1 MTELEAM
8 IALNMLPDIGPLRMA
23 RLVRHFNTAFDVL
36 NATTNDLCQVE
47 GIGPRIAATIRDWKK
62 NGDPKTEIELTK
74 AAGVEILTLN
84 DDRYPV
90 LLAEIPDPPPLIYVR
105 GNVEALQ
112 NQPPNLAVVGTRR
125 PSDYGRKMA
134 RHFGESAA
142 VAGITVVSGLARGID
157 TVVQQATVDGGGQ
170 AVAVLGSGLA
180 HIYPQEN
187 VPLARQ
193 IAENGA
199 VISEFPMRTAP
210 SRQTFPVRNRLI
222 AGLCLHTLVVEAA
235 YKSGALI
242 TAEQAL
248 EQGRNVMAL
257 PGQVDNP
264 QCRGCHALIRDGAV
278 LVERFNDV
286 MDEISMSKKRDD
298 QAASEEVRTSQS
310 VGQAIKTV
318 AAGNS
323 PPPVMLSELEQSVMA
338 GIPDGGTALDAMI
351 ADSELGIAKIMSCL
365 TQLEMKGLVER
376 LAGNRIAKTTNLLS
390 FREKRK

>member
-1 MTELEAM
+1 VTELEAM

-23 RLVRHFNTAFDVL
+23 RLVQYFKTALNVL
-36 NATTNDLCQVE
+36 NATTAELCHIE

-62 NGDPKTEIELTK
+62 HGDPGAELELAQT
-74 AAGVEILTLN
+74 AGIEILAVN
-84 DDRYPV
+84 DERYPA

-105 GNVEALQ
+105 GKIEALQ
-112 NQPPNLAVVGTRR
+112 NNPPNLAVVGTRR

-142 VAGITVVSGLARGID
+142 LAGITVVSGLARGID

-170 AVAVLGSGLA
+170 AVAVLGSGLG

-187 VPLARQ
+187 VTLARQ
-193 IAENGA
+193 IAETGA

-210 SRQTFPVRNRLI
+210 SRLTFPVRNRLI

-248 EQGRNVMAL
+248 EQGRNVMAV
-257 PGQVDNP
+257 PGQADNP
-264 QCRGCHALIRDGAV
+264 QSRGCHALIRDGAL

-286 MDEISMSKKRDD
+286 MDEISMPKQHSEQTQTQKKTRAPQNINQKISNAQTD
-298 QAASEEVRTSQS
+298 STPIV
-310 VGQAIKTV
+310 
-318 AAGNS
+318 
-323 PPPVMLSELEQSVMA
+323 LSEIEQTVIA
-338 GIPDGGTALDAMI
+338 GIPDGGTELDAMI
-351 ADSELGIAKIMSCL
+351 ADSKLGIAKIMSCL
-365 TQLEMKGLVER
+365 TQLEMKGIVER
-376 LAGNRIAKTTNLLS
+376 LAGNRIAKTTKSLA